1 MDGVKPWFKA
11 LKGKKPESW
20 LPEANGQ
27 PSAPPSPAM
36 AWGQPSAQSGSQ
48 QVLQTQDWVCDPQES
63 SYPSRRWSL
72 SIDQRRRQALRG
84 GNDGTQSLRDLSQIV
99 AQLVSEDVDKDVL
112 LPHPP
117 RTAESTKAFQ
127 AALVRSAPFRHNV
140 TLEAQASRSRPS

>member
-1 MDGVKPWFKA
+1 M
-11 LKGKKPESW
+11 
-20 LPEANGQ
+20 
-27 PSAPPSPAM
+27 
-36 AWGQPSAQSGSQ
+36 
-48 QVLQTQDWVCDPQES
+48 
-63 SYPSRRWSL
+63 
-72 SIDQRRRQALRG
+72 
-84 GNDGTQSLRDLSQIV
+84 

>member
-1 MDGVKPWFKA
+1 MQKRKSRPPRW
-11 LKGKKPESW
+11 GKKPESW

-48 QVLQTQDWVCDPQES
+48 QVLQTQDWVCEPQES

-72 SIDQRRRQALRG
+72 SIDQRRRQPSP
-84 GNDGTQSLRDLSQIV
+84 QDLSQIV

>member
-1 MDGVKPWFKA
+1 MSTLLNHGLWFPARK
-11 LKGKKPESW
+11 
-20 LPEANGQ
+20 
-27 PSAPPSPAM
+27 SA
-36 AWGQPSAQSGSQ
+36 GSR
-48 QVLQTQDWVCDPQES
+48 VCEPQES

-84 GNDGTQSLRDLSQIV
+84 SRPRPGPLRSLTQPSPQDLSQI
-99 AQLVSEDVDKDVL
+99 AARLVSEDVDKDVL

-127 AALVRSAPFRHNV
+127 AALVQSAPFRHNV

>member
-48 QVLQTQDWVCDPQES
+48 QVLQTQDWVTGGMEPPGPAPRTRWGVPLPRGLTAWGPSPQ
-63 SYPSRRWSL
+63 
-72 SIDQRRRQALRG
+72 
-84 GNDGTQSLRDLSQIV
+84 DLSQIV